1 MTAPRASW
9 HVLREPRPFSPLAE
23 AAPLTA
29 QYLHGALAHLSPSVV
44 RAVSNE
50 QENSRLVRL
59 ALAQFAA
66 FSGLSVM
73 PSRADVSRGAAY
85 LRKVGAL

>member
-1 MTAPRASW
+1 MTAPRPGW
-9 HVLREPRPFSPLAE
+9 QVLREPRPFSPLTE
-23 AAPLTA
+23 AAPLAA
-29 QYLHGALAHLSPSVV
+29 QYLHGALAHLSPAIA
-44 RAVSNE
+44 RAVSNG

-66 FSGLSVM
+66 FSGLGVM